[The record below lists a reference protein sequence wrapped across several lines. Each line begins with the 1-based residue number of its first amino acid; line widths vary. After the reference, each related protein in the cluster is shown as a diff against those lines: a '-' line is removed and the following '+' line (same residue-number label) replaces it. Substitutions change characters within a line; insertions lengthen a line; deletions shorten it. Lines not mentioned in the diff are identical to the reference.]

1 MQMQHTNVLTL
12 DNCTVLVKPVRDEG
26 VGIVT
31 NKSFERAIS
40 RERNGAQF
48 KGQFTQKKSSILLHR
63 LQDWPK
69 CLKIY
74 TISDYG
80 KC

>member
-26 VGIVT
+26 IGIVT

-40 RERNGAQF
+40 REQNGAQF
-48 KGQFTQKKSSILLHR
+48 KGQFTQKNHR
-63 LQDWPK
+63 S
-69 CLKIY
+69 CYIGFKI
-74 TISDYG
+74 G
-80 KC
+80 PNA